1 MKKTILIPMSL
12 LSLLIFSGC
21 STVKTCFNPVDPYDT
36 TEKILYG
43 TMVMGQAGD
52 YISTKRALDRGAIES
67 NPIYGE
73 NPSDGALLAGKAATV
88 LVGTCVAN
96 HMPSGYARKGVLGIV
111 SIMGIGVTIHNE
123 GVQR

>member
-1 MKKTILIPMSL
+1 MQNVMLSL
-12 LSLLIFSGC
+12 LCLLIFSGC
-21 STVKTCFNPVDPYDT
+21 ATVKTCFNPVEPYDT
-36 TEKILYG
+36 TEKFLYG
-43 TMVMGQAGD
+43 TMVIGQAGD

-73 NPSDGALLAGKAATV
+73 DPSDGALIAGKVITV
-88 LVGTCVAN
+88 MAGQCIAN

-111 SIMGIGVTIHNE
+111 SIMGIGVTVHNE